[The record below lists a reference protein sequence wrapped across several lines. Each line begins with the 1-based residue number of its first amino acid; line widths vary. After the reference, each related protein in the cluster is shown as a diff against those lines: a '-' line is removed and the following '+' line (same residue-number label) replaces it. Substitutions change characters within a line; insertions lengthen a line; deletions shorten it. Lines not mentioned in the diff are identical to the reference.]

1 MCALKR
7 SGKEWLVYMET
18 MGQRIKKTRKMMKMT
33 QVEFAKLL
41 DVPQPSISAY
51 EKDKYLP
58 SFEVIGKIMKECNVS
73 FEWLNGYNSVPD
85 STLTVTDIGNMISQ
99 LFEID
104 SLSFQVEAEKSHSSS
119 KNKSECIHPK
129 VTFTLLN
136 NDALGDNLISY
147 LYEMQSVCFDC
158 SNHLISE
165 EESLNKKSQIYE
177 KYMIPISFKKYR
189 ETSEKELMETQVK
202 ALQKKLNDEKESN
215 NSEEKFTVITG
226 NINNLNDKNE

>member
-1 MCALKR
+1 
-7 SGKEWLVYMET
+7 MET

-202 ALQKKLNDEKESN
+202 ALQKKMNDEKESN
-215 NSEEKFTVITG
+215 NSKEKFTVITG

>member
-1 MCALKR
+1 MCSSDL
-7 SGKEWLVYMET
+7 
-18 MGQRIKKTRKMMKMT
+18 

>member
-1 MCALKR
+1 
-7 SGKEWLVYMET
+7 MET

-177 KYMIPISFKKYR
+177 KYMIPISFKKHR

>member
-1 MCALKR
+1 
-7 SGKEWLVYMET
+7 MET

-104 SLSFQVEAEKSHSSS
+104 NLSFQVEAEMSHSSS
-119 KNKSECIHPK
+119 KDKSECIHPK

>member
-1 MCALKR
+1 
-7 SGKEWLVYMET
+7 MET

-147 LYEMQSVCFDC
+147 LYEMQSVCFDY

-165 EESLNKKSQIYE
+165 EEPLNKKSQIYE

-189 ETSEKELMETQVK
+189 EMSEKELMETQVK

>member
-1 MCALKR
+1 
-7 SGKEWLVYMET
+7 MET

-104 SLSFQVEAEKSHSSS
+104 SLSFQVEAEMSHSSS
-119 KNKSECIHPK
+119 KDKSECIHPK

-147 LYEMQSVCFDC
+147 LYEMQSVCFDY

-226 NINNLNDKNE
+226 NINNLNNKNE

>member
-1 MCALKR
+1 
-7 SGKEWLVYMET
+7 MET

-147 LYEMQSVCFDC
+147 LYEMQSVCFDY

-215 NSEEKFTVITG
+215 NSQEKFTVITG

>member
-1 MCALKR
+1 
-7 SGKEWLVYMET
+7 MET
-18 MGQRIKKTRKMMKMT
+18 RGQRIKKTRKMMKMT

>member
-1 MCALKR
+1 
-7 SGKEWLVYMET
+7 MET

-136 NDALGDNLISY
+136 NDALGNNLISY

>member
-1 MCALKR
+1 
-7 SGKEWLVYMET
+7 MET

-104 SLSFQVEAEKSHSSS
+104 SLSFQVEAEMSHNSS
-119 KNKSECIHPK
+119 KDKSECIHPK

-147 LYEMQSVCFDC
+147 LYEMQSVCFDY

-202 ALQKKLNDEKESN
+202 ALQKKLNNEKESN

>member
-1 MCALKR
+1 
-7 SGKEWLVYMET
+7 MET

-147 LYEMQSVCFDC
+147 LYEMQSICFDC

-189 ETSEKELMETQVK
+189 ETSEKALMETQVK

>member
-1 MCALKR
+1 
-7 SGKEWLVYMET
+7 

-104 SLSFQVEAEKSHSSS
+104 SLSFQVEAEKSYSSS

-147 LYEMQSVCFDC
+147 LYEMQSVCFDY

-189 ETSEKELMETQVK
+189 ETSEKKLMETQVK

>member
-1 MCALKR
+1 
-7 SGKEWLVYMET
+7 MET

-85 STLTVTDIGNMISQ
+85 STLTVTEIGNMISQ

>member
-1 MCALKR
+1 
-7 SGKEWLVYMET
+7 MET

-202 ALQKKLNDEKESN
+202 ALQKKLYDEKESN

>member
-1 MCALKR
+1 
-7 SGKEWLVYMET
+7 MET

-202 ALQKKLNDEKESN
+202 ALQKKLNDKKESN

-226 NINNLNDKNE
+226 NLNNLNDKNE

>member
-1 MCALKR
+1 
-7 SGKEWLVYMET
+7 MET

-202 ALQKKLNDEKESN
+202 ALQKKLNAEKESN

>member
-1 MCALKR
+1 
-7 SGKEWLVYMET
+7 MET

-226 NINNLNDKNE
+226 NINNLNDKNK

>member
-1 MCALKR
+1 M
-7 SGKEWLVYMET
+7 
-18 MGQRIKKTRKMMKMT
+18 
-33 QVEFAKLL
+33 
-41 DVPQPSISAY
+41 
-51 EKDKYLP
+51 
-58 SFEVIGKIMKECNVS
+58 S
-73 FEWLNGYNSVPD
+73 FEWLNGYNSIPD
-85 STLTVTDIGNMISQ
+85 TTLTVTDIGNMISQ

-165 EESLNKKSQIYE
+165 EESLNKKSQIYDPNLIQE
-177 KYMIPISFKKYR
+177 IQRNVRKRIDGNTGKS
-189 ETSEKELMETQVK
+189 TT
-202 ALQKKLNDEKESN
+202 KKLNDEKESN

-226 NINNLNDKNE
+226 NINNLTDKNA

>member
-1 MCALKR
+1 
-7 SGKEWLVYMET
+7 MET
-18 MGQRIKKTRKMMKMT
+18 MGQRIKKTRKMMRMT

-104 SLSFQVEAEKSHSSS
+104 SLSFQVEAEMSHSSS
-119 KNKSECIHPK
+119 KDKSECIHPT

-147 LYEMQSVCFDC
+147 LYEMQSVCFDY

-202 ALQKKLNDEKESN
+202 ALQKKLNNEKESN

>member
-1 MCALKR
+1 
-7 SGKEWLVYMET
+7 MET

-147 LYEMQSVCFDC
+147 LYEMQSVCFDY

-189 ETSEKELMETQVK
+189 EMSEKKLMETQVK

>member
-1 MCALKR
+1 
-7 SGKEWLVYMET
+7 MET

-41 DVPQPSISAY
+41 DVPQPTISAY

>member
-1 MCALKR
+1 
-7 SGKEWLVYMET
+7 MET

-41 DVPQPSISAY
+41 DVAQPPISAY

-104 SLSFQVEAEKSHSSS
+104 SLSFQVEAEMSHSSS
-119 KNKSECIHPK
+119 KDKSECIHPK

-147 LYEMQSVCFDC
+147 LYEIQSVCFDY

-202 ALQKKLNDEKESN
+202 ALQKKLNNEKESN

>member
-1 MCALKR
+1 
-7 SGKEWLVYMET
+7 MET

-104 SLSFQVEAEKSHSSS
+104 SLSFQVEDEKSHSSS

>member
-1 MCALKR
+1 
-7 SGKEWLVYMET
+7 MET

-104 SLSFQVEAEKSHSSS
+104 SLSFQVEAEMSHSSS
-119 KNKSECIHPK
+119 KDKSECIHPK

-147 LYEMQSVCFDC
+147 LYEMQSVCFDY

-189 ETSEKELMETQVK
+189 ETSELMETQVK

>member
-1 MCALKR
+1 
-7 SGKEWLVYMET
+7 MET

-215 NSEEKFTVITG
+215 NSEENFTVITG

>member
-1 MCALKR
+1 
-7 SGKEWLVYMET
+7 MET

-104 SLSFQVEAEKSHSSS
+104 SLSFQVKAEKSHSSS

>member
-1 MCALKR
+1 
-7 SGKEWLVYMET
+7 MET

-119 KNKSECIHPK
+119 KDKSECIHPK

-165 EESLNKKSQIYE
+165 EESLNKKSQIYDPNLIQ
-177 KYMIPISFKKYR
+177 KIQRNIRKRIDGNTGKSTTKKI
-189 ETSEKELMETQVK
+189 E
-202 ALQKKLNDEKESN
+202 
-215 NSEEKFTVITG
+215 
-226 NINNLNDKNE
+226 

>member
-1 MCALKR
+1 
-7 SGKEWLVYMET
+7 MET

-189 ETSEKELMETQVK
+189 ETSEKELMETQVQ

>member
-1 MCALKR
+1 
-7 SGKEWLVYMET
+7 MET

-104 SLSFQVEAEKSHSSS
+104 SLSFQVEAEMSHSSS
-119 KNKSECIHPK
+119 KDKSECIHPK

-147 LYEMQSVCFDC
+147 LYEIQSVCFDY

-202 ALQKKLNDEKESN
+202 ALQKKLNNEKESN

>member
-1 MCALKR
+1 
-7 SGKEWLVYMET
+7 MET

-104 SLSFQVEAEKSHSSS
+104 SLSFQVEAEMSHSSS
-119 KNKSECIHPK
+119 KDKSECIHPK

-147 LYEMQSVCFDC
+147 LYEMQSVCFDY

-202 ALQKKLNDEKESN
+202 ALQKKLNNEKESN
-215 NSEEKFTVITG
+215 NFEEKFTVITG

>member
-1 MCALKR
+1 
-7 SGKEWLVYMET
+7 MET

-104 SLSFQVEAEKSHSSS
+104 SLSFQEEAEMSHSSS
-119 KNKSECIHPK
+119 KDKSECIHPK

-147 LYEMQSVCFDC
+147 LYEMQSVCFDY

-202 ALQKKLNDEKESN
+202 ALQKKLNNEKESN

-226 NINNLNDKNE
+226 NINNLNDKND

>member
-1 MCALKR
+1 
-7 SGKEWLVYMET
+7 MET

-58 SFEVIGKIMKECNVS
+58 SFGVIGKIMKECNVS

>member
-1 MCALKR
+1 
-7 SGKEWLVYMET
+7 MET

-119 KNKSECIHPK
+119 KDKSECIHPK

-147 LYEMQSVCFDC
+147 LYEMQSVCFDY

>member
-1 MCALKR
+1 
-7 SGKEWLVYMET
+7 MET
-18 MGQRIKKTRKMMKMT
+18 MGQRIKKTSKMMKMT

-215 NSEEKFTVITG
+215 NSKEKFTVITG

>member
-1 MCALKR
+1 
-7 SGKEWLVYMET
+7 MET

-215 NSEEKFTVITG
+215 NSEEKFPVITG

>member
-1 MCALKR
+1 
-7 SGKEWLVYMET
+7 MET

-104 SLSFQVEAEKSHSSS
+104 SLSFQVEAEMSHSSS
-119 KNKSECIHPK
+119 KDKSECIHPK

-202 ALQKKLNDEKESN
+202 ALQKKLNDKKESN

>member
-1 MCALKR
+1 
-7 SGKEWLVYMET
+7 MET

-58 SFEVIGKIMKECNVS
+58 SFEVIGKIMKECNVP

-104 SLSFQVEAEKSHSSS
+104 SLSFQVEAEMSHSSS
-119 KNKSECIHPK
+119 KDKSECIHPK

-147 LYEMQSVCFDC
+147 LYEMQSVCFDY

-202 ALQKKLNDEKESN
+202 ALQKKLNNEKESN

>member
-1 MCALKR
+1 
-7 SGKEWLVYMET
+7 MET

-73 FEWLNGYNSVPD
+73 LEWLNGYNSVPD

-104 SLSFQVEAEKSHSSS
+104 SLSFQVEAEMSHSSS
-119 KNKSECIHPK
+119 KDKSECIHPK

-147 LYEMQSVCFDC
+147 LYEMQSVCFDY

-202 ALQKKLNDEKESN
+202 ALQKKLNNEKESN

>member
-1 MCALKR
+1 
-7 SGKEWLVYMET
+7 MET

-33 QVEFAKLL
+33 QVEFAKLI